1 MKSNKEKSLNIKFT
15 LGAVFV
21 FLFALIIFFS
31 LKGVVKVYRLR
42 AEQQGLDKDIAG
54 IQKSNKK
61 ISDQIYELTYNKQ
74 YIANLAREKLNMIKP
89 GEIVFKFIGKNKKDK
104 NTNKAG
110 GKDKDRL
117 LR

>member
-42 AEQQGLDKDIAG
+42 AEQQGLNKDIAG

-74 YIANLAREKLNMIKP
+74 YIANLARENLI
-89 GEIVFKFIGKNKKDK
+89 
-104 NTNKAG
+104 
-110 GKDKDRL
+110 
-117 LR
+117 

>member
-42 AEQQGLDKDIAG
+42 SEQQVLRKEIAG
-54 IQKSNKK
+54 IKKSNKK
-61 ISDQIYELTYNKQ
+61 ISNQIYELTYNKQ
-74 YIANLAREKLNMIKP
+74 YIANIAREKLNMIKP
-89 GEIVFKFIGKNKKDK
+89 GEIVFKFIGKNK
-104 NTNKAG
+104 NKKA
-110 GKDKDRL
+110 KKK
-117 LR
+117 

>member
-42 AEQQGLDKDIAG
+42 AEQQGINKDIAG
-54 IQKSNKK
+54 IKKSNKK
-61 ISDQIYELTYNKQ
+61 ISGQIYELTYNKQ

-89 GEIVFKFIGKNKKDK
+89 GEIVFKFIDKNKKNK